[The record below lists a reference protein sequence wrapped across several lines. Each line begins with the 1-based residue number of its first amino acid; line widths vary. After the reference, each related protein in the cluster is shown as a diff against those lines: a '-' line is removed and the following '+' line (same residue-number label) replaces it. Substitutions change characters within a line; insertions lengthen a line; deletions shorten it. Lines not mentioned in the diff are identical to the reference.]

1 MIGERNSSLPL
12 PLLIII
18 GKSRGEGDYYNYEN
32 KKLVGTGCDSISFVE
47 ITMDP
52 KMNLDME
59 RFISTFVIN
68 EIRNIAGF

>member
-32 KKLVGTGCDSISFVE
+32 KKLVGTWCDSISFVDSGFLE
-47 ITMDP
+47 VPICEMQ
-52 KMNLDME
+52 
-59 RFISTFVIN
+59 
-68 EIRNIAGF
+68 IAY

>member
-32 KKLVGTGCDSISFVE
+32 KKLVGTWCDSISYNGSKNELGYGEVH
-47 ITMDP
+47 
-52 KMNLDME
+52 LD
-59 RFISTFVIN
+59 FCY
-68 EIRNIAGF
+68 